1 MTRKSIHDS
10 KKMGRREIHCKI
22 ELPMKISPSIRNIIL
37 IWAGW
42 AIVMIAFQ
50 HWVEMRVE
58 LRSPDHFLDPAQQ
71 RSPYLGDPFMNSHIS
86 WDSEFYL
93 SIATVGYDDPAVRA
107 IHSNFQWNSEKQ
119 TYCVSGT
126 DPDCYSLNYAYFPLY
141 PLITR
146 FLSIPLHIIKLSPI
160 ARSTLA
166 AIILSFLGTLGAM
179 IALYT
184 MVRPSLGEDGGIRSA
199 FYLLIFPSSV
209 FLAQVYTEGLFIG
222 LTFGALAFL
231 LSRKW
236 AWSAFLAVLA
246 VWTRPGGAIL
256 ILPMALAWWFDK
268 PWKQGWKSA
277 VLRGL
282 AVLSPAISYG
292 IWSLTPFA
300 NKFHIVEDH
309 YFNRGLLAINP
320 SIIAWE
326 RALNILISGD
336 PAFKFYYGLE
346 FIGVALATIACILLL
361 KERPEIS
368 IYGLAMVGFAF
379 SSGIAQSMIRYMLV
393 VPALFWIPARW
404 GKNPVFDRIWT
415 LLCILL
421 LGLEVML
428 FSFDFWVG

>member
-1 MTRKSIHDS
+1 
-10 KKMGRREIHCKI
+10 
-22 ELPMKISPSIRNIIL
+22 MKITPSIRNIIL

-71 RSPYLGDPFMNSHIS
+71 HSPYLSDPFLNSHIS

-93 SIATVGYDDPAVRA
+93 SIATAGYDDPEVRA
-107 IHSNFQWNSEKQ
+107 IHPNFHWNSTQQ
-119 TYCVSGT
+119 TYCISGE
-126 DPDCYSLNYAYFPLY
+126 DPDCFSLNYAYFPLY
-141 PLITR
+141 PLTIRLFST
-146 FLSIPLHIIKLSPI
+146 PLRLVNLSPI
-160 ARSTLA
+160 ERSTLA
-166 AIILSFLGTLGAM
+166 AIIISLLGSLGAM
-179 IALYT
+179 ISLYY
-184 MVRPSLGEDGGIRSA
+184 MVRPSLGEDGGVRSA
-199 FYLLIFPSSV
+199 FYLLIFPSSF

-236 AWSAFLAVLA
+236 FWSAFLAVLA

-256 ILPMALAWWFDK
+256 LLPMTMVWWFDK
-268 PWKQGWKSA
+268 PWRDGWKSA
-277 VLRGL
+277 ILRALG
-282 AVLSPAISYG
+282 VLSPAISYG

-300 NKFHIVEDH
+300 FKFHIVEDH
-309 YFNRGLLAINP
+309 YFNRGLLAISP
-320 SIIAWE
+320 SIMAWGK
-326 RALNILISGD
+326 ALNTLISGD
-336 PAFKFYYGLE
+336 PAFKFYYELE
-346 FIGVALATIACILLL
+346 FAGVLLATIASLFLL

-379 SSGIAQSMIRYMLV
+379 TSGIAQSMIRYMLV

-404 GKNPVFDRIWT
+404 GKNPIFDRIWT